1 MTLSANFM
9 KVINRVM
16 KITCVMMHKKCIT
29 TVFVTEN
36 SVAKITTRYLKQ
48 ENLPFLRPERK
59 YQLHRQIR
67 FLSGACCSINKQFSL
82 LSSCLLCSQLSCNW
96 TRLSDR
102 PLPNK
107 GLCSKWLP
115 LFSQT
120 FSMTMKGGRFAETD
134 SLFRLNG
141 AVCSAAYSSILHSTQ
156 TKGYNYTSC
165 TCLSITRS
173 CPKLASGI
181 HYWHYIQQHDERQHL
196 KRETLQSPWG
206 QPEALWEQSWSC
218 VWLA

>member
-1 MTLSANFM
+1 MIVRMTDSEWRSRQNNLCNH
-9 KVINRVM
+9 
-16 KITCVMMHKKCIT
+16 MHKSKLPE
-29 TVFVTEN
+29 FLSSEN
-36 SVAKITTRYLKQ
+36 SVAKITAGYLKQ
-48 ENLPFLRPERK
+48 ENLPFPRADRK

-82 LSSCLLCSQLSCNW
+82 LSSCLLCSQLSRNW
-96 TRLSDR
+96 IRLSDR

-120 FSMTMKGGRFAETD
+120 FSMTMKGGRLAETD
-134 SLFRLNG
+134 SLFRPNG

-156 TKGYNYTSC
+156 IKGYNYTSC
-165 TCLSITRS
+165 TCRSITQS
-173 CPKLASGI
+173 CPKLASGV
-181 HYWHYIQQHDERQHL
+181 HYWHHIQQHDERQHL